1 MTENFNALI
10 REALVNSTRKI
21 YLLKLLDNKL
31 TERNVKPSY
40 LTKNKTHKWA
50 WAYSVCKAFD
60 IPGDIAYKALLADK
74 GLSTDN
80 IKNLIK
86 DAPDCFLCGYA
97 FYGLRVQQLLTSN
110 DNSPEEKIKII
121 KYARTLA
128 NEQKK
133 IISFLDAVLL
143 CRPQQRE
150 VLFLRFC
157 EMNTC
162 EDVTGKLNYSVR
174 WVGRLQQSGL
184 KNLSA
189 AAEKYD
195 K

>member
-10 REALVNSTRKI
+10 REALANSTKNV
-21 YLLKLLDNKL
+21 YLPKLLDNNL
-31 TERNVKPSY
+31 TERNFRPSY
-40 LTKNKTHKWA
+40 LTKNKTHKWT
-50 WAYSVCKAFD
+50 WAYSVCKAFN

-80 IKNLIK
+80 IKKLIK

-133 IISFLDAVLL
+133 IIAFLDDVLL
-143 CRPQQRE
+143 FRPQQKE
-150 VLFLRFC
+150 VLLLRFC
-157 EMNTC
+157 EMKTVNESAETLGYI
-162 EDVTGKLNYSVR
+162 TR
-174 WVGRLQQSGL
+174 WTQRLQQMGL
-184 KNLSA
+184 KIVSES
-189 AAEKYD
+189 AEKYD